1 MPESVGYLVSRIGF
15 RSARD
20 LAERL
25 APLGLEPK
33 HLGVLRF
40 VDALEGQSQLALAR
54 NLRVAPS
61 RMVALVADLSDRGL
75 VERRSDPAD
84 RRVRAVYLTAKGRR
98 LLERASVSAEEHERE
113 LCAPLDASERDEL
126 RQLLTRIAANLNLP
140 SPLAAGEDSYPLGAR
155 LDV

>member
-1 MPESVGYLVSRIGF
+1 VPESVGYLVSRIGF
-15 RSARD
+15 RSARN

-25 APLGLEPK
+25 APLELEPK

-54 NLRVAPS
+54 SLGVAPS
-61 RMVALVADLSDRGL
+61 RMVALVDDLSERGL

-84 RRVRAVYLTAKGRR
+84 RRVRALYLTAKGRR
-98 LLERASVSAEEHERE
+98 LLERASSIAEEHERE

-140 SPLAAGEDSYPLGAR
+140 SPLAAGGDS
-155 LDV
+155 